1 MKKIFAILLC
11 GGCAVGLNS
20 CFMEDEDVFNDTS
33 AVRSNNT
40 IESYAELLPS
50 APNGWVMEYFVGDA
64 YPGYPM
70 LVKFDKDMNVTIA
83 AKGTPTADDY
93 TEESSTYDLI
103 TDQGPVLTFDTYN
116 SLIHVFADPYLPEFQ
131 LNGIG
136 YGGDYEFVI
145 VESGDGYVRMKG
157 KKYGLEIYLYQLPA
171 DQPWDTYYDKIDEI
185 KAQMFNSL
193 VPELYFTAGGEKYTV
208 SGMSD
213 GVFQFLIEGGDP
225 LSQVISSAFVVRL
238 DGTIHLCT
246 PFTGLN
252 DKFSVREFKFSED
265 GSALNCIDEGQS
277 AAITA
282 PDAVTI
288 FTDQSSEWQIDAST
302 FTGNFVNLYQAVV
315 NDTRTAIGSAF
326 SYFGFTYSAADGY
339 AVITHNGRARGLYY
353 SENAVVDDSTVSV
366 TLTGETDRNA
376 QNDAGRIPSIKAFVD
391 YLASSQYTVTVEG
404 NRIMP
409 IRLKFTS
416 KVNPDDSFMVDKT
429 K

>member
-1 MKKIFAILLC
+1 MKKSFVILI
-11 GGCAVGLNS
+11 CAAALLPLNS
-20 CFMEDEDVFNDTS
+20 CFKQEDDIWEQSSAQRTEAAINDYYDLLTS
-33 AVRSNNT
+33 A
-40 IESYAELLPS
+40 E
-50 APNGWVMEYFVGDA
+50 NGWVLEYFA
-64 YPGYPM
+64 NEQEKGYPIIM
-70 LVKFDKDMNVTIA
+70 KFDAHKNVTMA
-83 AKGTPTADDY
+83 ANNAV
-93 TEESSTYDLI
+93 SSGGSYVEQSSNYEI
-103 TDQGPVLTFDTYN
+103 ISDQGPVLTFNTSN
-116 SLIHVFADPYLPEFQ
+116 SLLHAFADPEDD
-131 LNGIG
+131 GIG
-136 YGGDYEFVI
+136 HSGDYEFVI
-145 VESGDGYVRMKG
+145 YKADSEQFYMKG
-157 KKYGLEIYLYQLPA
+157 KKHGLEAYLYKMPA
-171 DQPWDTYYDKIDEI
+171 DQDWETYYDKIAENTN
-185 KAQMFNSL
+185 AMFSEF
-193 VPELYFTAGGEKYTV
+193 VPTLLMTAGGVNYTISV
-208 SGMSD
+208 SD
-213 GVFQFLIEGGDP
+213 GVMVFLPEGGDP
-225 LSQVISSAFVVRL
+225 AADAVSNPFVVRL
-238 DGTIHLCT
+238 DGTVHLCM
-246 PFTGLN
+246 PYEGKNFDLALQN
-252 DKFSVREFKFSED
+252 FKLSED
-265 GSALNCIDEGQS
+265 GSTLECIDEGQS